1 MENKRPIIAVVLSL
15 FVLIG
20 WSYLSEFM
28 GWAPAPAPKETA
40 AVEQTADVQKNVPAA
55 EQVVAPATVS
65 SFVPTE
71 GREVTVD
78 TPLYSAV
85 FHSQGGVLKH
95 FKLKKYK
102 DTIEEDSPLVELISD
117 KAAGKAPMGILMN
130 GQPTWK
136 LASWQFDGSDL
147 KLDGSDKGQLVFV
160 GELEGVRFER
170 TLTFDPASYLISENV
185 RMMDTTG
192 VSRDFRLG
200 VTMSTGSLSPEGGA
214 YNLTRLAWY
223 QDGFDEETSADDL
236 TEKGVQVENNI
247 SWGGVM
253 CNYFMAVMAPADTA
267 SLFKGLLEDGVY
279 RSVVE
284 KNGVAVAAHGT
295 TDFAIDYYIG
305 PKESDRL
312 AAMPDKLSE
321 TLNYGWFTFLA
332 KPLVSGL
339 KFFYSYVGNYGVAI
353 IFLTILVKLLF
364 WPLSQKSYKSMEQ
377 MKRLQPM
384 VQKIK
389 EKYGDDR
396 QRMNQEV
403 MELYKTYKVN
413 PAGGCLP
420 MLLQIPVFLGLYQ
433 GLLNA
438 IELRHAPFIAHLP
451 FTDIVWLAD
460 LSAADPFWITP
471 IVMGATMLL
480 QQRLTPAP
488 ADPTQAKIM
497 MFMPVI
503 FTVMFLN
510 FPAGLVVY
518 WLVNNVLSI
527 GQQWLMLRKS

>member
-28 GWAPAPAPKETA
+28 GWTPAPAP
-40 AVEQTADVQKNVPAA
+40 VEQNATAVQQKASEPVAQPVQTASAPAA
-55 EQVVAPATVS
+55 S
-65 SFVPTE
+65 SFAPTE
-71 GREVTVD
+71 GREVKVD
-78 TPLYSAV
+78 TPLYTAV
-85 FHSQGGVLKH
+85 FQSQGGVLKH
-95 FKLKKYK
+95 FRLKKY
-102 DTIEEDSPLVELISD
+102 TESIEEGAPLVELVTPE
-117 KAAGKAPMGILMN
+117 AAGKAPMGLLLN

-136 LASWQFDGSDL
+136 LAAWQFEGDDL
-147 KLDGSDKGQLVFV
+147 KLDGSGKGELVFV
-160 GELEGVRFER
+160 GEMDGVRFER
-170 TLTFDPASYLISENV
+170 TLSFDPETYLISEKV
-185 RMMDTTG
+185 RLTDTAG
-192 VSRDFRLG
+192 VSRDVRLG
-200 VTMSTGSLSPEGGA
+200 MTLSTTSLSPEGGA
-214 YNLTRLAWY
+214 YNLTRMAWY
-223 QDGFDEETSADDL
+223 QDGFHQETSADDL
-236 TEKGVQVENNI
+236 RETGVKVDEGVN
-247 SWGGVM
+247 WGGVM
-253 CNYFMAVMAPADTA
+253 CNYFMAVMAPAQGA
-267 SLFKGLLEDGVY
+267 LPFKGVLEGGVY

-284 KNGVAVAAHGT
+284 NSSLSIASGSSAELG
-295 TDFAIDYYIG
+295 IGYYIG

-312 AAMPDKLSE
+312 AAMPYHLDE
-321 TLNYGWFTFLA
+321 ALNYGWFTFLA

-339 KFFYSYVGNYGVAI
+339 KFFYSYAGNYGVAI
-353 IFLTILVKLLF
+353 IILTILVKLLF

-377 MKRLQPM
+377 MKKLQPM

-460 LSAADPFWITP
+460 LSAKDPFYITP
-471 IVMGATMLL
+471 VVMGATMLL

-497 MFMPVI
+497 MFMPVV
-503 FTVMFLN
+503 FTFMFLN

-527 GQQWLMLRKS
+527 GQQWWMLRKS

>member
-28 GWAPAPAPKETA
+28 GWAPAPAPVKEA
-40 AVEQTADVQKNVPAA
+40 AVQQTTEVQSSAPLA
-55 EQVVAPATVS
+55 EQAPVAVS

-85 FHSQGGVLKH
+85 FNSQGGVLKH

-102 DTIEEDSPLVELISD
+102 ETIEDNSPLVELISE
-117 KAAGKAPMGILMN
+117 KAAAKAPMGLLMN

-136 LASWQFDGSDL
+136 LADWQFDGSDITL
-147 KLDGSDKGQLVFV
+147 SGSDKGQLVFV
-160 GELEGVRFER
+160 GELEGMRFER
-170 TLTFDPASYLISENV
+170 TLTFDPATYLITENV
-185 RMMDTTG
+185 RMIDTAG
-192 VSRDFRLG
+192 KNREIRLG
-200 VTMSTGSLSPEGGA
+200 VTMSTGLLSPAGDA

-236 TEKGVQVENNI
+236 AEKGVQVENNI

-253 CNYFMAVMAPADTA
+253 CNYFMAVMAPKDTA
-267 SLFKGLLEDGVY
+267 SLFKGLVEDGVY

-284 KNGVAVAAHGT
+284 ENGVIVSANGSN
-295 TDFAIDYYIG
+295 DFAIDYYVG

-312 AAMPDKLSE
+312 ATMPDKLSE

-332 KPLVSGL
+332 KPLVAGL

-353 IFLTILVKLLF
+353 IILTILVKLLF

-377 MKRLQPM
+377 MKKLQPM

-438 IELRHAPFIAHLP
+438 IELRHAPFITHLP
-451 FTDIVWLAD
+451 FTDIIWLAD